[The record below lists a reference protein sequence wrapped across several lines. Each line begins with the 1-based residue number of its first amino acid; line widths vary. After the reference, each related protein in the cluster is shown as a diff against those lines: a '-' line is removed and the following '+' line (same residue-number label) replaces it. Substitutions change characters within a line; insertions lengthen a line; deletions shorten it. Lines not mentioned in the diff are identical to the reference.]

1 MTQSYL
7 VSAQGIPMI
16 VRTLP
21 SDAQMRQKMCCILPP
36 DLWWHSYCRREA
48 ELVQFLEFVVDL
60 QRNKDCVTCAMGC
73 DIDSNAGWRGRR
85 NTGLRQDCSLSHP
98 HVGRDA
104 ILETATR
111 SALRV
116 RHLRPNV
123 EQSRHAVGDGTC
135 AASPSQACVDR
146 GANKRWHRCRQVEVP
161 QTFARS

>member
-1 MTQSYL
+1 MVAFVL
-7 VSAQGIPMI
+7 PKGGGVGPVLGVCCGSAKEQGL
-16 VRTLP
+16 R
-21 SDAQMRQKMCCILPP
+21 D
-36 DLWWHSYCRREA
+36 
-48 ELVQFLEFVVDL
+48 
-60 QRNKDCVTCAMGC
+60 MGC

-116 RHLRPNV
+116 RHVRPNV